1 MERKTGVSRGL
12 KRAFQTVLQYS
23 SRGPNSRV
31 DLRLC
36 VERVT
41 GIEPAWPAWKVCRA
55 PKVAAALALI
65 LGIAVSRDAGRPRP
79 APEAL
84 TRAMSPAEQCADGC
98 QTRPVRPRRLLLIRH
113 ARAAGGPVDLERPLT
128 AEGVQQAVALG
139 SWLEHAGL
147 VPDRVLVSPAR
158 RAVQTWEQAGAAL
171 SSRAQ
176 PIGDARIGDN
186 TVDALLAAIRE
197 TPDDVLSVAVVG
209 HNPSIGELASVLDDG
224 RSDPVAR
231 RGVESGFPAGS
242 VAGFEDAV
250 SFAAVGP
257 GTATLRDFRRP
268 SD

>member
-12 KRAFQTVLQYS
+12 ERAFQTVLQYS
-23 SRGPNSRV
+23 SRGPDSRV
-31 DLRLC
+31 DLRFC

-41 GIEPAWPAWKVCRA
+41 GSNPHGQLGRCFELPRA
-55 PKVAAALALI
+55 AAALASI
-65 LGIAVSRDAGRPRP
+65 LGIAVSMDAGPPRP
-79 APEAL
+79 APGAL

-197 TPDDVLSVAVVG
+197 TPEDVRSVAVVG
-209 HNPSIGELASVLDDG
+209 HNPSIGELAGVLDDG

-231 RGVESGFPAGS
+231 RGVESGFPAGG
-242 VAGFEDAV
+242 VAVFELAV

-257 GTATLRDFRRP
+257 GAATLRDFKVP

>member
-1 MERKTGVSRGL
+1 
-12 KRAFQTVLQYS
+12 
-23 SRGPNSRV
+23 
-31 DLRLC
+31 
-36 VERVT
+36 
-41 GIEPAWPAWKVCRA
+41 
-55 PKVAAALALI
+55 
-65 LGIAVSRDAGRPRP
+65 
-79 APEAL
+79 
-84 TRAMSPAEQCADGC
+84 
-98 QTRPVRPRRLLLIRH
+98 VRPRRLLLIRH

-197 TPDDVLSVAVVG
+197 TPEDVQSVAVVG
-209 HNPSIGELASVLDDG
+209 HNPSIGELAGVLDDG

-231 RGVESGFPAGS
+231 RGVESGFPAGG
-242 VAGFEDAV
+242 VAVFELAV

-257 GTATLRDFRRP
+257 GAATLRDFRVP